1 MGIFDFFTKE
11 TDKTKEAG
19 RQAPP
24 MGKPINSRST
34 NGGAMQVFH
43 PRSFDDVQK
52 IIETLKANQPAIVYL
67 NTLKKDDAQ
76 RALDMLSGAI
86 FALDGGVMPIE
97 KDIYIFTLDGLT
109 VVNNR

>member
-11 TDKTKEAG
+11 VDQPKDRQTG
-19 RQAPP
+19 RQTATI
-24 MGKPINSRST
+24 GKPINSRQS
-34 NGGAMQVFH
+34 NGGAMEVFH
-43 PRSFDDVQK
+43 PKSFDDVQT
-52 IIETLKANQPAIVYL
+52 IIETLKANRPAIVYL

-97 KDIYIFTLDGLT
+97 TGIYIFTLDGVTL
-109 VVNNR
+109 RK

>member
-11 TDKTKEAG
+11 VDRPKDARGK
-19 RQAPP
+19 QAAVI
-24 MGKPINSRST
+24 GKPINSRES

-52 IIETLKANQPAIVYL
+52 IIETLKANKPAIVYL

-97 KDIYIFTLDGLT
+97 KDIYIFTLDGVTL
-109 VVNNR
+109 RK

>member
-11 TDKTKEAG
+11 VENQKEPG
-19 RQAPP
+19 RQGVII
-24 MGKPINSRST
+24 GKPINTRDT
-34 NGGAMQVFH
+34 NGGAMQVFR

-52 IIETLKANQPAIVYL
+52 IIETLKNNQPAIVYL
-67 NTLKKDDAQ
+67 NQLKSADAQ

-97 KDIYIFTLDGLT
+97 KDIYIFTLDGVT
-109 VVNNR
+109 VRR

>member
-11 TDKTKEAG
+11 TNKPKSAK
-19 RQAPP
+19 QPP
-24 MGKPINSRST
+24 IGKPINSRDT

-43 PRSFDDVQK
+43 PRSFDDLQK
-52 IIETLKANQPAIVYL
+52 IIETLKNNQPAIVYL
-67 NTLKKDDAQ
+67 KNLRHEDAQ

-97 KDIYIFTLDGLT
+97 KDIYIFTLDGVTLIK
-109 VVNNR
+109 

>member
-11 TDKTKEAG
+11 VERPRDEKG
-19 RQAPP
+19 RQQAVI
-24 MGKPINSRST
+24 GKPINSRES

-52 IIETLKANQPAIVYL
+52 IIETLKANRPAIVYL

-97 KDIYIFTLDGLT
+97 KDIYIFTLDGVTL
-109 VVNNR
+109 RK